1 MIVGIVT
8 GQVVSTRKDEGL
20 TGSKMLVV
28 QETDLRT
35 MKPENR
41 YLVALD
47 TVGAGQGDVVLTVGG
62 SSARLASNMKDVPV
76 DCSIIAIIDTMRI
89 DGETRYDAAAADRAA
104 GRAADRA
111 GG

>member
-8 GQVVSTRKDEGL
+8 GQVISTRKDEGL
-20 TGSKMLVV
+20 TGSKMLIV

-35 MKPENR
+35 MKPENK

-47 TVGAGQGDVVLTVGG
+47 TVGAGRGDMVLTVGG

-76 DCSIIAIIDTMRI
+76 DCSIIAIIDTMQV
-89 DGETRYDAAAADRAA
+89 DGETRYDKGAAPGA
-104 GRAADRA
+104 GR
-111 GG
+111 